1 METSN
6 DCFVAALQKKL
17 KEQGRGA
24 KKKLAAHVGVSPNHL
39 SDILAERKNAGQKL
53 KERVADALGISF
65 EEMLALG
72 RHLIE
77 SQSSGKVINDVSVD
91 DRDNGLLVTGEPE
104 SAYTTDFMAMA
115 SRILG
120 SNTPYRQALI
130 SNITA
135 YHQALEFAQK
145 EQEAL
150 KTIKELQKE
159 LSDMR
164 QEVDTLKRPEEGDE
178 DSSRITTG

>member
-24 KKKLAAHVGVSPNHL
+24 KKKLATHVGVSPNHL

-53 KERVADALGISF
+53 KERIADALGISF

-77 SQSSGKVINDVSVD
+77 SRSGKVINDLSGD
-91 DRDNGLLVTGEPE
+91 DSDKGMLVTGEPE

-159 LSDMR
+159 LSVMR
-164 QEVDTLKRPEEGDE
+164 QEVDTLKRL
-178 DSSRITTG
+178 

>member
-24 KKKLAAHVGVSPNHL
+24 KKKLATHVGVSPNHL

-53 KERVADALGISF
+53 KERIADALGISF

-77 SQSSGKVINDVSVD
+77 SRSGKVINDGSVD
-91 DRDNGLLVTGEPE
+91 DRDTGLLVTGEPE
-104 SAYTTDFMAMA
+104 SAYTPDFMAMA
-115 SRILG
+115 SKILG

-178 DSSRITTG
+178 DALGNTTG

>member
-24 KKKLAAHVGVSPNHL
+24 KKKLATRVGVSPNHL

-53 KERVADALGISF
+53 KERISDALGISF

-77 SQSSGKVINDVSVD
+77 SRSGKGINDVSGD
-91 DRDNGLLVTGEPE
+91 DRDMGVIVTGEPE

-164 QEVDTLKRPEEGDE
+164 QEVDTLKRPEEGDKN
-178 DSSRITTG
+178 STKNTTR